1 MAHTIFQF
9 TNTFS
14 LFAWLFLLILPN
26 WKYTLKILASGWVV
40 LLALLYAFLL
50 SQGIGDFS
58 FESFGSI
65 ASIRALFQDDMA
77 LTAGWI
83 HYLAFDMLVGCLIVH
98 QSKEQGIPRWLYSI
112 CLPFTFMFGPVGYLM
127 YKLLSL
133 RYKGAAWFTPRF

>member
-14 LFAWLFLLILPN
+14 LFAWLLLLILPN
-26 WKYTLKILASGWVV
+26 WKYTFKILASGWVV
-40 LLALLYAFLL
+40 LLALLYTFLL
-50 SQGIGDFS
+50 SKGISEFS
-58 FESFGSI
+58 PESFGSI
-65 ASIRALFQDDMA
+65 ESIRALFQDDMA

-112 CLPFTFMFGPVGYLM
+112 CLPFTFMFGPVGFLM

-133 RYKGAAWFTPRF
+133 KYKGGAI